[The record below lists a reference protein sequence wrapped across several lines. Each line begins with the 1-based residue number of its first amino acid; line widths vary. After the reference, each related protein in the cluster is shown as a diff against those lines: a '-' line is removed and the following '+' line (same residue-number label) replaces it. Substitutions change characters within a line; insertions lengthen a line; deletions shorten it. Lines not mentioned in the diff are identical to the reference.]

1 MNLSD
6 IEYLERE
13 VKGLRLD
20 PAVAYAIMRI
30 QHDLSKMMEKIDR
43 IDANMAVYNEML
55 WFGGDED
62 EQDEPLGPPF

>member
-30 QHDLSKMMEKIDR
+30 QHDLSIMLQKIDR
-43 IDANMAVYNEML
+43 IDAALAAQPRENWHE
-55 WFGGDED
+55 ED